1 MSKFDELVKIVKSK
15 GWVVTEIERKKKYL
29 FASFLMGNKKMCFMV
44 QGDIF
49 CAAFYGF
56 VPDNPLGLTFTDCG
70 DFIRTAPD
78 LTFEQMQSLI

>member
-1 MSKFDELVKIVKSK
+1 
-15 GWVVTEIERKKKYL
+15 
-29 FASFLMGNKKMCFMV
+29 MV
-44 QGDIF
+44 QDDMF